1 MKLKIDYNSPVILT
15 FTLVATAVMIVDTII
30 PGFTRNFFAFPPT
43 FAFGNPLDYFRLV
56 SHIAGHANWQH
67 LAGNFA
73 IILLIGPILEEKHGS
88 KGLLVMMIVTAL
100 ISSVFAILLF
110 DHYGLGASG
119 VVFMMIILSSF
130 VNLKKGT
137 IPLTFILVALLFLG
151 QEVFNSLKADNVS
164 QFAHILGG
172 VSGAGFGFLASGRRD
187 RSAAKK
193 VSKSSELPPPS

>member
-15 FTLVATAVMIVDTII
+15 FTLVSTAVMIVDTII
-30 PGFTRNFFAFPPT
+30 PGFTQKFFAFRPT
-43 FAFGNPLDYFRLV
+43 FSFSDPLDYFRLV

-88 KGLLVMMIVTAL
+88 ARLLVMMGVTAV
-100 ISSVFAILLF
+100 ISSSFAVLLF

-119 VVFMMIILSSF
+119 VVFMMIILASF
-130 VNLKKGT
+130 VNFRAGT
-137 IPLTFILVALLFLG
+137 IPLTFILVALLYLG
-151 QEVFNSLKADNVS
+151 QEVINSLKADNVS

-172 VSGAGFGFLASGRRD
+172 MAGAGFGFFTPGPGSRSGTP
-187 RSAAKK
+187 KK
-193 VSKSSELPPPS
+193 VGVTPPAS